1 MRFHMYSMGL
11 SVSEELN
18 TPLSLLIF
26 TIGFG
31 NCASVAVIALSIDVF
46 TEHQYS
52 ELTLPS
58 GLAQ

>member
-1 MRFHMYSMGL
+1 MYSMGL